1 MSRRA
6 EDKED
11 SFKLSDKTNVGLP
24 LRNLIGLASA
34 VAIGT
39 WAWFGL
45 QEKLNQH
52 DMRIQLMRAEVDSNS
67 EFSQQLQ
74 RGEISTA
81 SSQEMY
87 LLLEHTSRQ
96 LSTLE
101 KSVADGKAVSIN
113 KQQELTLKFLGDRV
127 NTLEDKIENLR
138 DKLAEMKANGNGVH

>member
-1 MSRRA
+1 MSD
-6 EDKED
+6 EETV
-11 SFKLSDKTNVGLP
+11 KLSDKTTVGLP

-52 DMRIQLMRAEVDSNS
+52 DMRIQLMRAEVDGNS

-96 LSTLE
+96 LSVLE
-101 KSVADGKAVSIN
+101 NSVADGEAVSII

-127 NTLEDKIENLR
+127 NTLEDKIESIS
-138 DKLAEMKANGNGVH
+138 DKMAEMKANGNGAH

>member
-1 MSRRA
+1 MSEESETRQVR
-6 EDKED
+6 
-11 SFKLSDKTNVGLP
+11 FSDKTSVGLP

-34 VAIGT
+34 VAVGT

-96 LSTLE
+96 LSALE
-101 KSVADGKAVSIN
+101 KSVAEGKAVSIN

-127 NTLEDKIENLR
+127 NTLEDKIENIR
-138 DKLAEMKANGNGVH
+138 DKMAEMKANGNGVH

>member
-1 MSRRA
+1 MA
-6 EDKED
+6 DEQAVN
-11 SFKLSDKTNVGLP
+11 FSDRTQVGLP

-52 DMRIQLMRAEVDSNS
+52 DMRLTLMKAEVDSNS
-67 EFSQQLQ
+67 QFSEGLS

-96 LSTLE
+96 LQAVEVSISE
-101 KSVADGKAVSIN
+101 GKAVSVN
-113 KQQELTLKFLGDRV
+113 KQQELTINFLSTRV
-127 NTLEDKIENLR
+127 DSLEAKIEMLR
-138 DKLAEMKANGNGVH
+138 DKLAEMKSKSNGNGGH

>member
-1 MSRRA
+1 MSRR
-6 EDKED
+6 ESDTV
-11 SFKLSDKTNVGLP
+11 KLSDKTNVGLP

-96 LSTLE
+96 LSALE

-138 DKLAEMKANGNGVH
+138 DKLAEMKANGNGAH

>member
-1 MSRRA
+1 MSEESETRQVR
-6 EDKED
+6 
-11 SFKLSDKTNVGLP
+11 FSDKTSVGLP

-45 QEKLNQH
+45 QERLNQH
-52 DMRIQLMRAEVDSNS
+52 DMRLTLMRAEVDSNS
-67 EFSQQLQ
+67 EFSEQLQ

-96 LSTLE
+96 LSALE

-127 NTLEDKIENLR
+127 NTLEAKIENIR
-138 DKLAEMKANGNGVH
+138 DKMAEMKANGNGGH

>member
-1 MSRRA
+1 MA
-6 EDKED
+6 DEQTVNI
-11 SFKLSDKTNVGLP
+11 SDRTAITAP

-45 QEKLNQH
+45 QERLNQH
-52 DMRIQLMRAEVDSNS
+52 DMRLTLMRAEVDSNS

-96 LSTLE
+96 LQAVVTSISE
-101 KSVADGKAVSIN
+101 GKAVSVN
-113 KQQELTLKFLGDRV
+113 KQQELTINFLSSRV
-127 NTLEDKIENLR
+127 DSLEAKLEMTR
-138 DKLAEMKANGNGVH
+138 DKLAEMKANGNGGH

>member
-1 MSRRA
+1 VSD
-6 EDKED
+6 EETV
-11 SFKLSDKTNVGLP
+11 KLSDKTTVGLP

-52 DMRIQLMRAEVDSNS
+52 DMRIQLMRAKVDSNS

-96 LSTLE
+96 LSALE

-127 NTLEDKIENLR
+127 NTLEDKIESIR
-138 DKLAEMKANGNGVH
+138 DKMAEMKANGNGAH